1 MFAARICV
9 RNASVT
15 LPLAGCAGL
24 LRRQASTVRETLLRA
39 ETPVAEQLA
48 ATNLWYYGRKPVSKD
63 KKKVKGDKY
72 RVNIVDEKLCDDV
85 INYIRPTLDR
95 HAGCDIVD
103 LYPGAGLWS
112 RKLHDVLQ
120 PRSHILL
127 EPDAELYAALLEPL
141 TSRPNV
147 TLLPKSGIVWSELNE
162 VLTTEHLPHQ
172 IERDPRAETP
182 QRNDTL
188 LVTANLSFF
197 PKRKYKSFA
206 NVTQLLLYQFI
217 NSIRSGT
224 LFQKYGLVR
233 MLIWVGEE
241 EKSAV
246 MPRTIQRRK
255 RLSID
260 AEMSTE
266 YIAEVAGADGAK
278 GQDGAPDRFARDHA
292 IDLESIRGVLERMEA
307 CGTVIPPGRETS
319 LVREFTGMSK
329 QKQAAVQAGLTP
341 AYFDRPYRAELEQL
355 TAEFDAGKLSK
366 ADQQKHRRLT
376 DLRYKVQ
383 WELKRHKVI
392 HDMLSDTSIS
402 PAEWAEKIKRLD
414 KYLRIEFM
422 LTRDNL
428 HVFRQD
434 PHVLTWDRRPIEP
447 LVIKDTEFFPN
458 VPCALLDI
466 QPKAAHPLLREMGPG
481 TNRAGDMFAVIL
493 SSMMR
498 SSIDPLGKV
507 LESIYPG
514 AREGVLPAC
523 PTLSSGGAGGDG
535 GEHMPPGYA
544 DWNARSLNERQL
556 VEILEAWMDWP
567 FRPGFSELV
576 ARESEDSDLSGEEDG
591 GAVQMGDF

>member
-1 MFAARICV
+1 MHMFAARICA
-9 RNASVT
+9 RNASITRPV
-15 LPLAGCAGL
+15 AGRIGL
-24 LRRQASTVRETLLRA
+24 QRRGAATVREALLNA
-39 ETPVAEQLA
+39 ETPIAEQLA
-48 ATNLWYYGRKPVSKD
+48 ATKLWHYGRKAPSKD
-63 KKKVKGDKY
+63 KKKVKGDKH
-72 RVNIVDEKLCDDV
+72 RVNIVSEKLCDDV

-95 HAGCDIVD
+95 HTGCDVVD
-103 LYPGAGLWS
+103 LFPGAGLWS
-112 RKLHDVLQ
+112 RKLHDVLR

-127 EPDAELYAALLEPL
+127 EPDAELYGPFLEPL

-162 VLTTEHLPHQ
+162 VLTEEHLPHQ
-172 IERDPRAETP
+172 VERDPRTETP

-197 PKRKYKSFA
+197 PKRRYRSFA

-241 EKSAV
+241 EKSAIV
-246 MPRTIQRRK
+246 PRTIQRRK

-266 YIAEVAGADGAK
+266 YVAEVAGADAAK
-278 GQDGAPDRFARDHA
+278 GQDGSPDRFARDHA
-292 IDLESIRGVLERMEA
+292 IDLESVRGVLERMTA
-307 CGTVIPPGRETS
+307 SGAAIPPGRETS
-319 LVREFTGMSK
+319 LVREFTALSK
-329 QKQAAVQAGLTP
+329 ATQAAVQAGSKP
-341 AYFDRPYRAELEQL
+341 AVFDRPYRAELERL
-355 TAEFDAGKLSK
+355 EADFAAGKISAA
-366 ADQQKHRRLT
+366 ADQQRQRRLT

-383 WELKRHKVI
+383 WELRRHQAI
-392 HDMLSDTSIS
+392 HDMLSDTTIT
-402 PAEWAEKIKRLD
+402 PAEWADRIKRLD
-414 KYLRIEFM
+414 KYLRIEFL

-434 PHVLTWDRRPIEP
+434 PHVLTWDRRPVEP
-447 LVIKDTEFFPN
+447 LAVRDTEFFPN

-466 QPKAAHPLLREMGPG
+466 QPKATHPLLREMGPG

-514 AREGVLPAC
+514 AKDGVLPNC
-523 PTLSSGGAGGDG
+523 PSLTAGAG
-535 GEHMPPGYA
+535 MPSGYA
-544 DWNARSLNERQL
+544 EWNARSLNERQL
-556 VEILEAWMDWP
+556 VEILEAWMEWP
-567 FRPGFSELV
+567 FRPRFSELV
-576 ARESEDSDLSGEEDG
+576 ARESEDSDLAGEDES

>member
-1 MFAARICV
+1 MHMFAARICV

-15 LPLAGCAGL
+15 QPITGL
-24 LRRQASTVRETLLRA
+24 IKLQRRHVSTVRETLLQA

-48 ATNLWYYGRKPVSKD
+48 ATNLWYYGRKPLSKD
-63 KKKVKGDKY
+63 KKKVKGDKH
-72 RVNIVDEKLCDDV
+72 RVNIVGEKLCDDI

-95 HAGCDIVD
+95 HVGCDIVD

-127 EPDAELYAALLEPL
+127 EPDANLYGPFLEPL

-162 VLTTEHLPHQ
+162 VLTKKYLPHQ
-172 IERDPRAETP
+172 IERDPRNETP

-188 LVTANLSFF
+188 LVIANLSFF

-266 YIAEVAGADGAK
+266 YIAELAGADSAK

-292 IDLESIRGVLERMEA
+292 IDLESIRDVLARMKA
-307 CGTVIPPGRETS
+307 SGTVIPPGRETG
-319 LVREFTGMSK
+319 LVREFTSLSK
-329 QKQAAVQAGLTP
+329 RKQAAVHAGSNP
-341 AYFDRPYRAELEQL
+341 AVFDRPYRAELEQL
-355 TAEFDAGKLSK
+355 EADFAAGRFSSANL
-366 ADQQKHRRLT
+366 QKHRRLT

-383 WELKRHKVI
+383 WELRRHKAI
-392 HDMLSDTSIS
+392 HDMLSDTAIT
-402 PAEWAEKIKRLD
+402 PAEWDDRIKRLD
-414 KYLRIEFM
+414 KYLRIEFL

-434 PHVLTWDRRPIEP
+434 PHVLTWDRRPVEP
-447 LVIKDTEFFPN
+447 LVIRDTEFFPN

-466 QPKAAHPLLREMGPG
+466 QPKATHPLLREMGPG

-498 SSIDPLGKV
+498 SSIDPVGKV

-514 AREGVLPAC
+514 AKDGVLPNC
-523 PTLSSGGAGGDG
+523 PSLAVR
-535 GEHMPPGYA
+535 ENMPPGYA
-544 DWNARSLNERQL
+544 EWDARSLNERQL
-556 VEILEAWMDWP
+556 VEILEAWMEWP

-576 ARESEDSDLSGEEDG
+576 ARESEDSDLTGEDEG

>member
-1 MFAARICV
+1 MFAARTCV

-15 LPLAGCAGL
+15 QPIAGFAAL
-24 LRRQASTVRETLLRA
+24 QRRHISTARETLLQA
-39 ETPVAEQLA
+39 ETPLAEQLA
-48 ATNLWYYGRKPVSKD
+48 ATNLWYYGRKPKALA
-63 KKKVKGDKY
+63 KGEKKVKGDKH
-72 RVNIVDEKLCDDV
+72 RVNIVDEKLCDDI

-95 HAGCDIVD
+95 HVGCDIVD

-112 RKLHDVLQ
+112 RKLHDTLQ

-127 EPDAELYAALLEPL
+127 EPDADLYAPFLEPL

-147 TLLPKSGIVWSELNE
+147 TLLPKSGIVWTELNE
-162 VLTTEHLPHQ
+162 VLTKEHLPHQ
-172 IERDPRAETP
+172 VERNPRTETP

-197 PKRKYKSFA
+197 PKKKYQSFA

-260 AEMSTE
+260 AEMSTD
-266 YIAEVAGADGAK
+266 YVAEIAGADRSR

-292 IDLESIRGVLERMEA
+292 IDLESIRGVLARMRS
-307 CGTVIPPGRETS
+307 TKTTIPPGRETS
-319 LVREFTGMSK
+319 IVREFASLSK
-329 QKQAAVQAGLTP
+329 KQQAAVRAGSKP
-341 AYFDRPYRAELEQL
+341 AVFDRPYRAELEQL
-355 TAEFDAGKLSK
+355 EAALEAGKLSPA

-383 WELKRHKVI
+383 WELRRHKAI
-392 HDMLSDTSIS
+392 HDMLSDASLA
-402 PAEWAEKIKRLD
+402 PAEWDQRIRRLD

-428 HVFRQD
+428 HVWRQD
-434 PHVLTWDRRPIEP
+434 PPVLTWDRRPLEP
-447 LVIKDTEFFPN
+447 LVVRDTEFFPN

-466 QPKAAHPLLREMGPG
+466 QPKATHPLLREMGPG
-481 TNRAGDMFAVIL
+481 TSRAGDMFAVIL

-514 AREGVLPAC
+514 AKEGVLPGC
-523 PTLSSGGAGGDG
+523 PTLRAGVAL
-535 GEHMPPGYA
+535 PPGYA
-544 DWNARSLNERQL
+544 EWNARSLNEGQL
-556 VEILEAWMDWP
+556 VEILEAWMEWP

-576 ARESEDSDLSGEEDG
+576 ARESEDSDLVGEDES

>member
-1 MFAARICV
+1 MFAARTCV

-15 LPLAGCAGL
+15 QPVAGL
-24 LRRQASTVRETLLRA
+24 IGLQRRHVSKVRETLLQA
-39 ETPVAEQLA
+39 ETPLAEQLA
-48 ATNLWYYGRKPVSKD
+48 ATGLWYYGLKPKALSKGE
-63 KKKVKGDKY
+63 KKAKGDKH
-72 RVNIVDEKLCDDV
+72 RVNIVDEKLCDDI

-95 HAGCDIVD
+95 HVGCDIVD

-112 RKLHDVLQ
+112 RKLHDTLQ

-127 EPDAELYAALLEPL
+127 EPDAELYAPFLKPL

-147 TLLPKSGIVWSELNE
+147 TLLPKSGIVWTELNE
-162 VLTTEHLPHQ
+162 VLTKEYLPHQ
-172 IERDPRAETP
+172 VERNSRTETP

-188 LVTANLSFF
+188 LVTANFSFF
-197 PKRKYKSFA
+197 PKKKYQSFA
-206 NVTQLLLYQFI
+206 NVTQLLLYQLI

-255 RLSID
+255 RLSMD
-260 AEMSTE
+260 AELSTD
-266 YIAEVAGADGAK
+266 YIAELAGGDVAK
-278 GQDGAPDRFARDHA
+278 GQYGMPDRFARDHA
-292 IDLESIRGVLERMEA
+292 IDLESIRGVLARMKA
-307 CGTVIPPGRETS
+307 SNTAIPPGRETS
-319 LVREFTGMSK
+319 IVRELTALSK
-329 QKQAAVQAGLTP
+329 KKQAAIHAGAQP
-341 AYFDRPYRAELEQL
+341 AVFERPYRAELEQL
-355 TAEFDAGKLSK
+355 EAAFDAGKFSS
-366 ADQQKHRRLT
+366 ADKQKYQRLL

-383 WELKRHKVI
+383 WELRRHKGI
-392 HDMLSDTSIS
+392 HDILTDASIT
-402 PAEWAEKIKRLD
+402 PAEWDERIKRLD

-428 HVFRQD
+428 HVWRQD
-434 PHVLTWDRRPIEP
+434 PPVLTWDRRPVEP
-447 LVIKDTEFFPN
+447 LVVKDTEFFPN

-466 QPKAAHPLLREMGPG
+466 QPKAAHPLLRAMGPG

-498 SSIDPLGKV
+498 RGLDPLGKV
-507 LESIYPG
+507 LETIYPG
-514 AREGVLPAC
+514 AKEGVLPNCAG
-523 PTLSSGGAGGDG
+523 LSAEGGL
-535 GEHMPPGYA
+535 PPGYA
-544 DWNARSLNERQL
+544 EWNARSLNEAQL
-556 VEILEAWMDWP
+556 VEILEAWMEWP

-576 ARESEDSDLSGEEDG
+576 ARESEDSDLVGEDEP

>member
-1 MFAARICV
+1 MFVARVCV
-9 RNASVT
+9 RNASVSK
-15 LPLAGCAGL
+15 PIAGFVAQQ
-24 LRRQASTVRETLLRA
+24 RRRVSVARETILQT
-39 ETPVAEQLA
+39 ETPTAERLA
-48 ATNLWYYGRKPVSKD
+48 ATNLWYYGRKPLSKD
-63 KKKVKGDKY
+63 KKKVKGDKH
-72 RVNIVDEKLCDDV
+72 RVNIADEKLCDDV

-103 LYPGAGLWS
+103 LFPGAGLWS

-127 EPDAELYAALLEPL
+127 EPDEDLYAPFLEPL
-141 TSRPNV
+141 ASRPNV
-147 TLLPKSGIVWSELNE
+147 TLVRKSGIVWSELNE
-162 VLTTEHLPHQ
+162 VLTKEYLPHQ
-172 IERDPRAETP
+172 IERDPRTKTP

-197 PKRKYKSFA
+197 PKRKYESFA

-233 MLIWVGEE
+233 MLIWVREE

-260 AEMSTE
+260 AEMNTE
-266 YIAEVAGADGAK
+266 YVAELAGADHAK
-278 GQDGAPDRFARDHA
+278 GQDGAPGRFARDHV
-292 IDLESIRGVLERMEA
+292 IDLESIRAVLARMKA
-307 CGTVIPPGRETS
+307 SGTVIPPGRETS
-319 LVREFTGMSK
+319 LVREFTALGKSR
-329 QKQAAVQAGLTP
+329 QAAVRAGSQP

-355 TAEFDAGKLSK
+355 EADFESGRLSK

-376 DLRYKVQ
+376 DLRYKVN
-383 WELKRHKVI
+383 WELKRHRAI
-392 HDMLSDTSIS
+392 HEMLSDTSAT
-402 PAEWAEKIKRLD
+402 PADWAEKIKRLD

-428 HVFRQD
+428 HVFRQE
-434 PHVLTWDRRPIEP
+434 PPVLTWDRRPVEP
-447 LVIKDTEFFPN
+447 LVIRDTEFFPN

-466 QPKAAHPLLREMGPG
+466 QPKATHPLLREMGPG

-493 SSMMR
+493 SSLMR

-514 AREGVLPAC
+514 AKEGVLPNC
-523 PTLSSGGAGGDG
+523 PSLGGD
-535 GEHMPPGYA
+535 MLPPGYA
-544 DWNARSLNERQL
+544 EWDARSLNERQFA
-556 VEILEAWMDWP
+556 EILEAWMEWP
-567 FRPGFSELV
+567 FRPGFSELIG
-576 ARESEDSDLSGEEDG
+576 RESEDSDLAGDDES
-591 GAVQMGDF
+591 GAVQTGDF